1 MKRLSLY
8 LFLLLFTLQ
17 APSWADDIRDF
28 QIEGLSVGDSLLDY
42 YSKDEIIKN
51 YRTTK
56 FKKKLFI
63 LSEFN
68 KYDSKLKFET
78 YDRVQFYI
86 KSNDKNYKIYQIRG
100 LIFPIKF
107 DECKKKQDE
116 ILSELDDLFK
126 NEKGVNKSRIKAH
139 VHAADP
145 KSTLRKVYY
154 YFSSGGQ
161 ISVTCADYS
170 TINRWPDELS
180 ISVSSKEFADFLN
193 NKAYK

>member
-1 MKRLSLY
+1 MKKFLGILVLG
-8 LFLLLFTLQ
+8 LFLIT
-17 APSWADDIRDF
+17 PSQADDIRDF

-161 ISVTCADYS
+161 ILVTCADYS